1 MPRLPFANAQRDAAR
16 YQSLYEEGAVSK
28 QTADQYNTALE
39 QAQASVNAYQAL
51 VTSSQV
57 NVSDTK
63 IVAPLQGKSIRI
75 HWLKGN
81 L

>member
-1 MPRLPFANAQRDAAR
+1 MLNAQANLANAQASLANAQRDAAR

-63 IVAPLQGKSIRI
+63 S
-75 HWLKGN
+75 
-81 L
+81 